1 MLGKII
7 ANVRLWFASF
17 SKFSLQKLTFFLAKS
32 ICIKLHMRLK
42 FVLYSRWNMPIM
54 ELNQIQL
61 VVLACAV
68 TFLLAQVFVRNKSM
82 MHILFAI
89 FCGSVA
95 MATTKKITGD
105 AIGAYQYLIGIG
117 ACATCNVYWLLA
129 RSLFREKVP
138 FTKRHVLFAS
148 IVSILT
154 ISSQSYRFADSYLHF
169 AASTNQFVFGVLGE
183 MTVMMSSA
191 VLLLS
196 MWEAINGFSQ
206 ADALQKKQRLL
217 FLSMFF
223 GAVGTIKLIEVIHSG
238 NPDAVQYYI
247 AAVTVMVMCTTQCL
261 INWVKA
267 TRSSTTSTQKS
278 QQTMSKVKAQP
289 VVSSEDDK
297 LLAANIRRQL
307 INEER
312 YLQPQLKVADLA
324 RMLDTSEYRISRV
337 MNNELGAKNFNQFVN
352 KLRVERAKRLL
363 EDPSSSHWPVLVI
376 GLESG
381 FASVRP
387 FTRAFKTMTGK
398 TPNQYRNAVL
408 DGLGAV
414 EHS

>member
-1 MLGKII
+1 
-7 ANVRLWFASF
+7 
-17 SKFSLQKLTFFLAKS
+17 
-32 ICIKLHMRLK
+32 
-42 FVLYSRWNMPIM
+42 M

-68 TFLLAQVFVRNKSM
+68 TFLIAQVFVRDKSA

-105 AIGAYQYLIGIG
+105 SIGAYQYLIGIG

-129 RSLFREKVP
+129 RSLFREKIP

-148 IVSILT
+148 IVSVLT

-196 MWEAINGFSQ
+196 MWEALNGFSK
-206 ADALQKKQRLL
+206 ADAPQKRQRIL
-217 FLSMFF
+217 FLGMFF
-223 GAVGTIKLIEVIHSG
+223 GAVGTIKLIEVIHQG
-238 NPDAVQYYI
+238 NPDAIQYYI
-247 AAVTVMVMCTTQCL
+247 AAVTIMVMCTTQFL
-261 INWVKA
+261 INWVNVTRSNAATTETIPPITAREKVPLTDSSEGDQLLA
-267 TRSSTTSTQKS
+267 TRIK
-278 QQTMSKVKAQP
+278 
-289 VVSSEDDK
+289 
-297 LLAANIRRQL
+297 RQL
-307 INEER
+307 VNEEY

-324 RMLDTSEYRISRV
+324 RLLDTSEYRISRV
-337 MNNELGAKNFNQFVN
+337 MNNELSAKNFNQFVN
-352 KLRVERAKRLL
+352 ELRVEHAKRLL
-363 EDPSSSHWPVLVI
+363 EDPNNSHWPVLVI

-387 FTRAFKTMTGK
+387 FTRAFKAMTGQ
-398 TPNQYRNAVL
+398 TPNQYRNAALNSV
-408 DGLGAV
+408 GAIK
-414 EHS
+414 HS